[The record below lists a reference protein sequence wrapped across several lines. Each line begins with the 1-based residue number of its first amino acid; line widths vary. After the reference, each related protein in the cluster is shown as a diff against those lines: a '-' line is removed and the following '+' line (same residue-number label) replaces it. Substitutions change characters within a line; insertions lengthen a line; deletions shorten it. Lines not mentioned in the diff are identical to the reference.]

1 MLEFVP
7 GGDLWYRLLWNE
19 LFCERRARFY
29 AAELTSAVEFLHK
42 NGIVHRNIKLENIL
56 LDKDGHCKLADF
68 GMSELGPP
76 CVTKT
81 TSLCRTARYM
91 APEELQGMKYGP
103 EGDWWALGVV
113 MYEMMVGQHPFESP
127 RTSSFQ
133 EKILGNP
140 VQYAVWLSK
149 DAVSILEGLLTK
161 DPGQRL
167 GAHGTTD
174 DKIAPIFCGHRLGRL
189 LQKNVE
195 PPVKPKVKEIDM
207 DSSNYELIKE
217 EAVPSWMKSALAHPI
232 NQDTYRDFTFV
243 NHNYGLG
250 QCQANRRL
258 MSLHHFRPSFLPS
271 FPSFVHSFLLH
282 LFLPLLCL
290 TLPLITSLTLSLL
303 PTPAL
308 LLVA

>member
-1 MLEFVP
+1 
-7 GGDLWYRLLWNE
+7 
-19 LFCERRARFY
+19 
-29 AAELTSAVEFLHK
+29 
-42 NGIVHRNIKLENIL
+42 
-56 LDKDGHCKLADF
+56 
-68 GMSELGPP
+68 MSELGPP

-91 APEELQGMKYGP
+91 APEKLQWMKYGP
-103 EGDWWALGVV
+103 EGAWWALGVV
-113 MYEMMVGQHPFESP
+113 MYEMMVGKHPFESP

-174 DKIAPIFCGHRLGRL
+174 DIKKHPFFAAIDWEEL

-243 NHNYGLG
+243 NPNYGPG

-282 LFLPLLCL
+282 WFLPLLCL
-290 TLPLITSLTLSLL
+290 TLPNHFSNHQPPPYTCTFACCLRR
-303 PTPAL
+303 TPPGSW
-308 LLVA
+308 